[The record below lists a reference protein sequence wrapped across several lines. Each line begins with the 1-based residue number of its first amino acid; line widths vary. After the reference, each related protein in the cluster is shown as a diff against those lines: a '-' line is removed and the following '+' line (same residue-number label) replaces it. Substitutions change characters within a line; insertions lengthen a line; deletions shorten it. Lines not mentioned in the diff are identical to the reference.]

1 MRKCSQEDLGREW
14 GQQNGQEKQPRKVR
28 WCRQG
33 KRGEPVAC
41 FLGVRGVSGASEL
54 VPFGGAK
61 VGVSPLHWPCTG
73 DEPSE
78 HSGCRHPGEMRYRNV
93 TGNRSGARCP
103 GVGRALTKP
112 LA

>member
-1 MRKCSQEDLGREW
+1 MLPGGPGQRVGAAERAGEAATQGAMVQARE
-14 GQQNGQEKQPRKVR
+14 G
-28 WCRQG
+28 
-33 KRGEPVAC
+33 GEPVAC

-93 TGNRSGARCP
+93 TGNRSGAKCP